1 MSSTLGGGRFNCL
14 IVLPSCKEG
23 VSSQSF
29 IQCFTLTHSAFTA
42 QIATPGGK
50 NPEFLTEDEQSRKW
64 LNEFRTK
71 AYAVPLS
78 LEIIDANRYSCLLIP
93 HAPGAAI
100 DLANNSDLGEILMHF
115 IKEKKLVCAI
125 GMGVTALLSA
135 KDPNTDSW
143 GFKGYAVTGSS
154 VLELSRWPDFTELP
168 TIAEDALKDAGGAY
182 SASSEPNCVHVQVD
196 RHLVTGQNQAS
207 TFTAVQN
214 LVLLS
219 NQRQAKMN
227 K

>member
-1 MSSTLGGGRFNCL
+1 MRCFLSMASTTSGGRLNCL

-29 IQCFTLTHSAFTA
+29 IQCFTLTHSAFNV

-50 NPEFLTEDEQSRKW
+50 NPEFVEEEEQSRKW

-100 DLANNSDLGEILMHF
+100 DLANNADLGEILMHF
-115 IKEKKLVCAI
+115 ICEKKLICAI
-125 GMGVTALLSA
+125 GVGVTALLSA
-135 KDPNTDSW
+135 KDAKKDCW
-143 GFKGYAVTGSS
+143 GFKGYALTG
-154 VLELSRWPDFTELP
+154 
-168 TIAEDALKDAGGAY
+168 
-182 SASSEPNCVHVQVD
+182 
-196 RHLVTGQNQAS
+196 
-207 TFTAVQN
+207 
-214 LVLLS
+214 
-219 NQRQAKMN
+219 
-227 K
+227 

>member
-1 MSSTLGGGRFNCL
+1 MSSNISGSRFNCL

-29 IQCFTLTHSAFTA
+29 IQCFTLTHSAFA
-42 QIATPGGK
+42 VQIATPGGK
-50 NPEFLTEDEQSRKW
+50 NPEFITEDEQSRKW

-78 LEIIDANRYSCLLIP
+78 LEIIDANS
-93 HAPGAAI
+93 
-100 DLANNSDLGEILMHF
+100 SDLCEILLHF

-135 KDPNTDSW
+135 KDPGTDSW

-154 VLELSRWPDFTELP
+154 VMELSRWPDFTELP
-168 TIAEDALKDAGGAY
+168 IIAEDALKDAGGSY

-207 TFTAVQN
+207 SFTAVQN